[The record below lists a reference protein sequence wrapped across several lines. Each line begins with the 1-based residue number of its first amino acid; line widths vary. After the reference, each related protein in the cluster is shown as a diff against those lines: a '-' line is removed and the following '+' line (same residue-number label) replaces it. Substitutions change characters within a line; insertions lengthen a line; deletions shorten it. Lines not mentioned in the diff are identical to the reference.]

1 MSAQKWILLVY
12 FGALITAIAG
22 VQFEIQDLE
31 GELARERSDSNRAM
45 AAAVAQ
51 FEHDLFTKMDAPGPR
66 RSVDDGLGKLPD
78 GDFRAPVKWPTQTP
92 TPKRF
97 PLPPSEEDD
106 RAG

>member
-12 FGALITAIAG
+12 FGVLITAIAG
-22 VQFEIQDLE
+22 VQVEIQNLE
-31 GELARERSDSNRAM
+31 KELARERSDSNRPM

-51 FEHDLFTKMDAPGPR
+51 FERDLFTKMDAPGLR
-66 RSVDDGLGKLPD
+66 RPVDDGLGKLPD